1 MLVLL
6 VEDDP
11 AVQASVRR
19 RLSFEGFS
27 VETAD
32 RGDQVLQQVRTLN
45 PDVVILDIMLPEMD
59 GFEVAEQL
67 RQHSDVPILM
77 LTARDAVHDRIQ
89 GLACGADDYLV
100 KPFAVEELLARI
112 RALLRRAS
120 LAQPRASET
129 LTCATLSLNESTRE
143 VLSDG
148 HPVALT
154 PREFS
159 LLQYLLRHA
168 RQVLTRDQILEA
180 VWGHDH
186 LGDSNVIDVYVRQL
200 REKLEAQSQGRL
212 LHTVRGVG
220 YTLRW

>member
-11 AVQASVRR
+11 AVQASIRR
-19 RLSFEGFS
+19 RLAFEGFD
-27 VETAD
+27 VETAE
-32 RGDQVLQQVRTLN
+32 RGTEVLQQVRTLN
-45 PDVVILDIMLPEMD
+45 PDIVILDVMLPEMD
-59 GFEVAEQL
+59 GFEVAEQV
-67 RQHSDVPILM
+67 RTHSDVPILM
-77 LTARDAVHDRIQ
+77 LTARDSVQDRIQ

-129 LTCATLSLNESTRE
+129 LTCSTLSLNEITRE
-143 VLSDG
+143 VFSDG
-148 HPVALT
+148 HTVALT

-159 LLQYLLRHA
+159 LLQYLLRHG

-200 REKLEAQSQGRL
+200 REKLEAQAQERL
-212 LHTVRGVG
+212 LHTVRGIG
-220 YTLRW
+220 YTIRW

>member
-11 AVQASVRR
+11 AVQASIRR
-19 RLSFEGFS
+19 RLAFEGFE
-27 VETAD
+27 VETAE
-32 RGDQVLQQVRTLN
+32 RGTEVLAQVRTLN
-45 PDVVILDIMLPEMD
+45 PDVVILDVMLPELD
-59 GFEVAEQL
+59 GFEVAEQV
-67 RQHSDVPILM
+67 RTHSDVPILM
-77 LTARDAVHDRIQ
+77 LTARDSIEDRIQ

-120 LAQPRASET
+120 LAPPRASET
-129 LTCATLSLNESTRE
+129 LTCSTISLNEITRE
-143 VLSDG
+143 VFSDG
-148 HPVALT
+148 HAVALT

-200 REKLEAQSQGRL
+200 REKLEAQAQERL
-212 LHTVRGVG
+212 LHTVRGIG
-220 YTLRW
+220 YTIRW

>member
-19 RLSFEGFS
+19 RLAFEGFT
-27 VETAD
+27 VETAE
-32 RGDQVLQQVRTLN
+32 RGDQVLEQVRLLN
-45 PDVVILDIMLPEMD
+45 PQVVILDVMLPEMD

-67 RQHSDVPILM
+67 RRHSDVPILM
-77 LTARDAVHDRIQ
+77 LTARDSVEDRVQ

-112 RALLRRAS
+112 RALLRRS
-120 LAQPRASET
+120 QINGGSGGD
-129 LTCATLSLNESTRE
+129 TLSLAGLSLNQVTRE
-143 VLSDG
+143 VTSDG
-148 HPVALT
+148 HPVSLT
-154 PREFS
+154 PREFG
-159 LLQYLLRHA
+159 LLHYLLRHA
-168 RQVLTRDQILEA
+168 RQVVTREQILEA
-180 VWGHDH
+180 VWGYDH
-186 LGDSNVIDVYVRQL
+186 TGDSNVVDVYVRQL
-200 REKLEAQSQGRL
+200 REKLEARNQERL

>member
-19 RLSFEGFS
+19 RLAFEGFA
-27 VETAD
+27 VETAE
-32 RGDQVLQQVRTLN
+32 RGDEVLQQVRTLN
-45 PDVVILDIMLPEMD
+45 PDVVILDVMLPEMD
-59 GFEVAEQL
+59 GFEVAEQV
-67 RQHSDVPILM
+67 RVHSDVPILM
-77 LTARDAVHDRIQ
+77 LTARDSVQDRIQ

-129 LTCATLSLNESTRE
+129 LNCATLSLNESTRE
-143 VLSDG
+143 VFSDG

-154 PREFS
+154 PRKFS

-200 REKLEAQSQGRL
+200 REKLEAHSQERL
-212 LHTVRGVG
+212 LHTVRGIG

>member
-19 RLSFEGFS
+19 RLSFEGFT
-27 VETAD
+27 VETAE

-77 LTARDAVHDRIQ
+77 LTARDAVQDRIQ

-120 LAQPRASET
+120 LAQPRAGET

>member
-1 MLVLL
+1 MRVLL

-11 AVQASVRR
+11 AVQASIRR
-19 RLSFEGFS
+19 RLTFEGFT

-32 RGDQVLQQVRTLN
+32 RGDQVLEQVRLLN
-45 PDVVILDIMLPEMD
+45 PQVVILDVMIPEPN

-67 RQHSDVPILM
+67 RRHSAVPILM
-77 LTARDAVHDRIQ
+77 LTARDSVQDRVQ

-100 KPFAVEELLARI
+100 KPFAVEELLARV
-112 RALLRRAS
+112 RALLRRS
-120 LAQPRASET
+120 QLVSGTNEDLLTLAG
-129 LTCATLSLNESTRE
+129 LSLNEVTRE
-143 VLSDG
+143 VFSDG
-148 HPVALT
+148 HPVSLT
-154 PREFS
+154 PREFG
-159 LLQYLLRHA
+159 LLHYLLRHA
-168 RQVLTRDQILEA
+168 RQVLTREQILEA

-200 REKLEAQSQGRL
+200 REKLEACDQPRL